1 MNLLLLLIPRRPLR
15 FSEVN
20 IIYFLLALAASKI
33 DVVSGFD
40 QVEFYFLMNVKF
52 NASNL
57 FSFSNFVLNS
67 FIILFST
74 LNCNLTSVS
83 IAAIYGLMQK
93 FNILKHGHYT
103 INQQLVL
110 IKIQCMAIYY
120 RFSWM
125 SFQNF
130 WELVKRLI
138 YFISK
143 FSILW
148 LDYFNLNFLH
158 KFWVINLIWSNGGCS
173 GEASNIF

>member
-1 MNLLLLLIPRRPLR
+1 
-15 FSEVN
+15 
-20 IIYFLLALAASKI
+20 
-33 DVVSGFD
+33 
-40 QVEFYFLMNVKF
+40 MNVKF
-52 NASNL
+52 NGINL

-110 IKIQCMAIYY
+110 INIQCMVIYS

-130 WELVKRLI
+130 WKLVKRLI

-158 KFWVINLIWSNGGCS
+158 KFWVLLISYDLMVDAVVKLATSFRWV
-173 GEASNIF
+173 IFFFLTLIQCFSIYERILLNEPLLT